1 MILKTPNARR
11 AFSSFFIEASKGSL
25 EVLIFP
31 SALSLIA
38 RSKSDYSL

>member
-1 MILKTPNARR
+1 MILNTSNAYRV
-11 AFSSFFIEASKGSL
+11 FSSSFIAALKELL